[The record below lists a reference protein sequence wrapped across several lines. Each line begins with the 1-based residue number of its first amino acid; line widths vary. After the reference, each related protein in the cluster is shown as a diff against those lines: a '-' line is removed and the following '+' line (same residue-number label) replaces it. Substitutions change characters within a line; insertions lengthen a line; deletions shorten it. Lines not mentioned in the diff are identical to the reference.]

1 MHFLHTVIDS
11 QCDLFQ
17 RLSPALTAHIS
28 FTDILCT
35 GYDIL
40 FKVMT
45 RLKDLILLAVFIGN
59 TVTQADTRRPD
70 QLGIHHL
77 DDPVEQDTGYKQ

>member
-1 MHFLHTVIDS
+1 MYFLHTVIDR

-17 RLSPALTAHIS
+17 RLSPALTAHIA

-35 GYDIL
+35 CYDIL

-45 RLKDLILLAVFIGN
+45 GL
-59 TVTQADTRRPD
+59 
-70 QLGIHHL
+70 
-77 DDPVEQDTGYKQ
+77 